1 MHIYTSTKF
10 LFNELVTHLLRLIEV
25 SSSYIYVGEHHH
37 TNNGEDY
44 LDYYILALVI
54 ISIYWLVVLFLNSRG
69 ILERYNITAYG
80 PILMIR
86 TTRGQQFLDR
96 LARPKKFWEVFADV
110 GIFVVIL
117 SMIFMFATLILGDY
131 KIFQIKPEPTVF
143 NEPRNFLL
151 LPGINQFVPLTWGLI
166 ALIVALVV
174 HEFSHAILSRAA
186 DIKVKALGLLV
197 LVLPIGAF
205 AEPDESQLY
214 GTDVG
219 SDVKVATRRERI
231 RVLTAGIM
239 SNIVVGIISLTL
251 FFGPVLSAIA
261 PMPGLGVIGVVSG
274 SPAEKAGIRPGVVI
288 LQIDN
293 TTIANNDQFHA
304 FMNATH
310 PGQVV
315 SVKAAEK
322 GTVYEFIVILDKNPN
337 SDIGFLGVQGGSEE
351 TLNFL
356 KQIPYMLGT
365 VGGWAAILGFPFLIF
380 NGFNGGVINLYQPI
394 GWASHLGPGIF
405 WIANT
410 LLWVGWIN
418 FYVGL
423 FNSLPLVP
431 LDGGYVFKDI
441 FKSLTERLLKS
452 SKLQDLVTSVLVS
465 VLGAMILAS
474 FMIFLVGPYVFRGV

>member
-1 MHIYTSTKF
+1 
-10 LFNELVTHLLRLIEV
+10 
-25 SSSYIYVGEHHH
+25 
-37 TNNGEDY
+37 

-54 ISIYWLVVLFLNSRG
+54 ISIYWLLVLFLNSRG

-96 LARPKKFWEVFADV
+96 LARPKKFWEVYADV
-110 GIFVVIL
+110 GVFFVIL
-117 SMIFMFATLILGDY
+117 SMIFMFATLIVGDY
-131 KIFQIKPEPTVF
+131 KIFQIKPAPTVF

-174 HEFSHAILSRAA
+174 HELAHAILSRAA

-214 GTDVG
+214 GNDVEN
-219 SDVKVATRRERI
+219 DLKVATRRERI
-231 RVLTAGIM
+231 RVLTAGII
-239 SNIVVGIISLTL
+239 SNIVVGILCLAL

-261 PMPGLGVIGVVSG
+261 PVPGLGVVGIVSG
-274 SPAEKAGIRPGVVI
+274 SPAEKAGIRPGMVI

-293 TTIANNDQFHA
+293 TTIANYNQFHA
-304 FMNATH
+304 FMNRTH
-310 PGQVV
+310 PEQVV

-322 GTVYEFIVILDKNPN
+322 GTVLKFTVTLDKNPN
-337 SDIGFLGVQGGSEE
+337 FDEGFLGVQGGSEE
-351 TLNFL
+351 TLSFL
-356 KQIPYMLGT
+356 KQIPYMLST
-365 VGGWAAILGFPFLIF
+365 VGGWATILAFPFLIF
-380 NGFNGGVINLYQPI
+380 NGFNGDVISLYQPI
-394 GWASHLGPGIF
+394 GWASHLGLGIF

-452 SKLQDLVTSVLVS
+452 SKLQDIITSALVS

-474 FMIFLVGPYVFRGV
+474 FIIFLVGPYVFKGV